1 MAQNMDR
8 KLDVVLNQLRINNYE
23 IKTVYDIGANDGRW
37 KYAHSNLFPPHS
49 HFCMFEA
56 NPQIQL
62 PNTENQ
68 TFFNAVLSYEDDKTV
83 TYYTANPGK
92 ENTGNGYYKELTPNY
107 SLGNSIELKT
117 KTLDSL
123 VKENDLPPPQFIKM
137 DTQGSELDI
146 LRGGKETFKS
156 AYGVICEVGIMQY
169 NEGAPLFSD
178 YISAF
183 YEYGF
188 VPTGIHHIAM
198 RKNIVNQMDII
209 FMRKDIS
216 MEINKHHERYLGF

>member
-68 TFFNAVLSYEDDKTV
+68 TFFNAASAPQPFFAAIVTLVSPECLGHNFFILVSYFD
-83 TYYTANPGK
+83 G
-92 ENTGNGYYKELTPNY
+92 
-107 SLGNSIELKT
+107 
-117 KTLDSL
+117 
-123 VKENDLPPPQFIKM
+123 
-137 DTQGSELDI
+137 
-146 LRGGKETFKS
+146 
-156 AYGVICEVGIMQY
+156 
-169 NEGAPLFSD
+169 
-178 YISAF
+178 
-183 YEYGF
+183 
-188 VPTGIHHIAM
+188 
-198 RKNIVNQMDII
+198 
-209 FMRKDIS
+209 
-216 MEINKHHERYLGF
+216 